1 MKGYNGASGRT
12 GTADTREKVERE
24 REHGAFWYS
33 WLWALLRPLLIALCA
48 VLVTG
53 GIVMSIVNSVKE
65 NYFDAVDS
73 NDPAPVAFSVAS
85 GSSLSSVAAKLEEQ
99 GLVRNRTVFKYYAD
113 LLGYGQKI
121 QTGEYVLN
129 RTMGISEILD
139 RLTAGDGRP
148 LTRMITVVPGQSVRD
163 MAVKLFDTD
172 SERQEFV
179 SLCQDREKWNAY
191 YYISDV
197 NALGSAAYR
206 PYILEGYLA
215 ADTYEVYTSATPEQI
230 IRKLLSQ
237 TQAVFP
243 AEYEERANEIGMT
256 MDDVITLASV
266 IEKEAKTDDFAR
278 VSAVFHNRL
287 NTAAS
292 QQVRGTNSALD
303 EANGKLESDATVKYW
318 TGSEKMALTDSD
330 LQAYSPY
337 NTYRNTG
344 LPAGPVCSPG
354 KNAILAALYPDE
366 DMMRAGYLYF
376 CSKAPESGE
385 LCFAVTYQEHQLN
398 VSIYRPLWEAYDR
411 RKGNN

>member
-1 MKGYNGASGRT
+1 MRAEKDDSGRENT
-12 GTADTREKVERE
+12 SRIREKVERD

-33 WLWALLRPLLIALCA
+33 WLWTLLRPFLIALC
-48 VLVTG
+48 VLLVSG
-53 GIVMSIVNSVKE
+53 GIVMSIVNSVNE
-65 NYFDAVDS
+65 DYFDAVDS
-73 NDPAPVAFSVAS
+73 SDPSPIAFSVAS
-85 GSSLSSVAAKLEEQ
+85 GSSLSAVASKLEQQ
-99 GLVRNRTVFKYYAD
+99 GLVRNSTVFKYYAD

-121 QTGEYVLN
+121 QAGEYVLN
-129 RTMGISEILD
+129 RTMGLSDILD
-139 RLTAGDGRP
+139 RLTAGDGKP
-148 LTRMITVVPGQSVRD
+148 LTRMITVIPGQSVRD
-163 MAVKLFDTD
+163 MAVNLFSTEE
-172 SERQEFV
+172 ERQEFV
-179 SLCQDREKWNAY
+179 SLCADREKWNAY
-191 YYISDV
+191 FYIADAV
-197 NALGSAAYR
+197 TLPGAAYR

-215 ADTYEVYTSATPEQI
+215 ADTYEVYTTATPEQI

-243 AEYEERANEIGMT
+243 EEYEERANEISMT

-376 CSKAPESGE
+376 CSKEPESGE